1 MSTVRQDVKIST
13 AVETE
18 EQFANRT
25 FAKVKWKILPLLIIC
40 YVLALIDRNVIGFAR
55 LGFMQDLSF
64 SEVVYGIGAGIF
76 FIGYILFEIPSNLM
90 LQRIGFRKTVL
101 RIMLLWGIACACFSL
116 MSTQTEFYIFRFL
129 LGAAEAG
136 FFPGVLMFLTLWV
149 PRHRRASV
157 TAMFMAALP
166 LAGVLGGPLAGSI
179 MQHMDGTFGLKGWQV
194 LFLVAGLP
202 ACVMGVV
209 AYLCLDNSPAEAKWL
224 SVEEKKVIQDELA
237 QDAAR
242 TTDKHNSLR
251 DALTDRRVYVLAF
264 TALAVFSGAVAAAF
278 WVPTIIKRT
287 GVTDLF
293 HVGLL
298 SALPFL
304 VGIVVQFLVGR
315 HSDKVM
321 ERRWHVAI
329 CLSISAIGWLS
340 LALVHPSTGISVVL
354 LIVATAAVLGAT
366 GPFWT
371 LPGSLLTGK
380 AAAGAIALVTTLSG
394 IGNVFLPMIVGWLIE
409 VTGSLAASQV
419 TYGLLMLAGAAAIV
433 LGTPAEAG
441 KPAASRP

>member
-1 MSTVRQDVKIST
+1 MDDV
-13 AVETE
+13 
-18 EQFANRT
+18 
-25 FAKVKWKILPLLIIC
+25 AKSV
-40 YVLALIDRNVIGFAR
+40 
-55 LGFMQDLSF
+55 
-64 SEVVYGIGAGIF
+64 
-76 FIGYILFEIPSNLM
+76 
-90 LQRIGFRKTVL
+90 
-101 RIMLLWGIACACFSL
+101 
-116 MSTQTEFYIFRFL
+116 
-129 LGAAEAG
+129 
-136 FFPGVLMFLTLWV
+136 V
-149 PRHRRASV
+149 PRSLR
-157 TAMFMAALP
+157 
-166 LAGVLGGPLAGSI
+166 
-179 MQHMDGTFGLKGWQV
+179 
-194 LFLVAGLP
+194 
-202 ACVMGVV
+202 
-209 AYLCLDNSPAEAKWL
+209 LDIIHNTTIRNGHIAKWL
-224 SVEEKKVIQDELA
+224 SAEEKQVIQDELA
-237 QDAAR
+237 QDAAK

-251 DALTDRRVYVLAF
+251 DALTDRRVYILAF

-298 SALPFL
+298 STLPFL
-304 VGIVVQFLVGR
+304 VGIVVQSLVGR

-329 CLSISAIGWLS
+329 CLSVSAIGWLS

-409 VTGSLAASQV
+409 VTGSLAASQI

-433 LGTPAEAG
+433 LGTP
-441 KPAASRP
+441 PLMIC